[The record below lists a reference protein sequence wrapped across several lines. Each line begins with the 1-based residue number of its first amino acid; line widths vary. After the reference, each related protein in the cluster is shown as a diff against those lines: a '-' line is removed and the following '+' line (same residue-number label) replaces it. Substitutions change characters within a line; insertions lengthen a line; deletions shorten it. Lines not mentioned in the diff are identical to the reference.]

1 VKSWKIELTQEA
13 LEDLEKLDG
22 RQKRAVLKQLVK
34 LERNPEYGKPLGRKA
49 GLDLSGFYKLYA
61 DKKKIRIV
69 YTVKGERI
77 KIIAIDK
84 REALE
89 VYKLAAKRIKSLH

>member
-1 VKSWKIELTQEA
+1 MKSWKIELTQEA

-22 RQKRAVLKQLVK
+22 RQKRAVLKQLLK
-34 LERNPEYGKPLGRKA
+34 LERNPEYGKALGHKA
-49 GLDLSGFYKLYA
+49 GLDLRGFYKLYA
-61 DKKKIRIV
+61 DKKKIRII
-69 YTVKGERI
+69 YTVKGKTI

-89 VYKLAAKRIKSLH
+89 VYKLAAKRLKEFY